1 MTDRILLYIS
11 AAPDLALERETLG
24 RAVTEIP
31 TSLGW
36 RVAHT
41 PLDDAEPDLDL
52 VAEAQVHLLLLGE
65 DVRAPV
71 GLEWMTARRAGRLP
85 VLLLKR
91 ESPRTQAGAAFQR
104 ELARH
109 TAWQSFKDAADLRR
123 QALRLLVNHLLAG
136 AVEYR
141 IAPEEIERL
150 AAWEKEAL
158 KPGRKDG
165 RPERGGADQGGVIL
179 SAERFT
185 PSQGKLIKGP

>member
-36 RVAHT
+36 RVGQT

-52 VAEAQVHLLLLGE
+52 VAAAQVHLLLLGE

-71 GLEWMTARRAGRLP
+71 GLEWATARRAGRLP
-85 VLLLKR
+85 VLLLKQAA
-91 ESPRTQAGAAFQR
+91 PRTQAGAAFQR

-109 TAWQSFKDAADLRR
+109 ADWKPFKDAADLRR
-123 QALRLLVNHLLAG
+123 QALRLLVNHILASSI
-136 AVEYR
+136 EYL
-141 IAPEEIERL
+141 ILPEEIERL

-158 KPGRKDG
+158 KPGRKSDQ
-165 RPERGGADQGGVIL
+165 PERGGAGEGGVIL
-179 SAERFT
+179 STERFT
-185 PSQGKLIKGP
+185 PSQGKLIKGT